1 MCIRDRKYIDNT
13 CTDEERESVM
23 NLLNTDAEFRKSY
36 ELIVDLEDQ
45 LLSVAKI
52 TMRPDFKT
60 QLVQKVAIE
69 LREQK
74 VSIKTNILPIKW
86 IKMCIRDRTISSY
99 VIDLQSY
106 ITIIYTKKNFK
117 NVDKIFFQKDTTERI
132 ISIFTPSFNPG
143 LSN

>member
-1 MCIRDRKYIDNT
+1 VFHNVLINTQKDYI
-13 CTDEERESVM
+13 
-23 NLLNTDAEFRKSY
+23 
-36 ELIVDLEDQ
+36 
-45 LLSVAKI
+45 
-52 TMRPDFKT
+52 
-60 QLVQKVAIE
+60 
-69 LREQK
+69 
-74 VSIKTNILPIKW
+74 
-86 IKMCIRDRTISSY
+86 SY